1 MIKNLILSFL
11 FIAPFSL
18 YSQNKNEEKEQLNVN
33 FIEYDND
40 TLDFEIK
47 NITLDTFYVSI
58 FIEILNY
65 KNDTIKPNRDIF
77 SKSKDFNGTLV
88 IMLLP
93 KETKRIRTRTTQE
106 NISDIIIYSKK
117 KQFKKVQS
125 DRYRLLAKAKISS
138 LDGKL
143 YEFYSDWFSANF
155 PNR

>member
-77 SKSKDFNGTLV
+77 SK
-88 IMLLP
+88 
-93 KETKRIRTRTTQE
+93 
-106 NISDIIIYSKK
+106 
-117 KQFKKVQS
+117 
-125 DRYRLLAKAKISS
+125 
-138 LDGKL
+138 
-143 YEFYSDWFSANF
+143 
-155 PNR
+155 